1 MSVIPANDTVKRN
14 PWTVPITRQDEDG
27 NPIRRRKVKAM
38 TDNQPERTID
48 EPQATALEMAKWV
61 HDRARAVR
69 TYLFGSRARGDHH
82 LDSDIDI
89 LIITDKLP
97 EEKALDII
105 REEARKAQ
113 KKTMP
118 EVSGVDVVA
127 MTLQDFQKRRRLINN
142 LAWTIDKEGIM
153 AVGEETLDY
162 GRYHEGD
169 EDEDYNNS
177 EPDHPQQ
184 DRPDNYLDES
194 ETDRIDWED
203 VDLRRKDSTGCASDI
218 ELWRE
223 ANILEGLSDKS
234 FGHTAQQA
242 LENAYQVLL
251 GANGHSYPTGGNDGH
266 NLRILLE
273 KIRKH
278 STWPPEQ
285 EVPGES
291 YQYLT
296 EFADRKIH
304 THEHLPLGK
313 HAIARDIPDAVES
326 LITAVEETER
336 QNRPAEQ

>member
-1 MSVIPANDTVKRN
+1 
-14 PWTVPITRQDEDG
+14 
-27 NPIRRRKVKAM
+27 
-38 TDNQPERTID
+38 
-48 EPQATALEMAKWV
+48 
-61 HDRARAVR
+61 
-69 TYLFGSRARGDHH
+69 
-82 LDSDIDI
+82 
-89 LIITDKLP
+89 
-97 EEKALDII
+97 
-105 REEARKAQ
+105 
-113 KKTMP
+113 MP
-118 EVSGVDVVA
+118 EASGVDVLA
-127 MTLQDFQKRRRLINN
+127 MTLQDFQRRRRLINN

-153 AVGEETLDY
+153 AGGEETLDY

-169 EDEDYNNS
+169 EDEDYNSS

-184 DRPDNYLDES
+184 DRPDNYPDES
-194 ETDRIDWED
+194 EIDRIDWED

-242 LENAYQVLL
+242 LENAYKALL

-285 EVPGES
+285 EVPGRN

-296 EFADRKIH
+296 EFADREIH
-304 THEHLPLGK
+304 THEHLPLDK
-313 HAIARDIPDAVES
+313 HAIAWDIPDAVES

-336 QNRPAEQ
+336 QNWPAEQ

>member
-1 MSVIPANDTVKRN
+1 MAT
-14 PWTVPITRQDEDG
+14 
-27 NPIRRRKVKAM
+27 
-38 TDNQPERTID
+38 NQPASPTAQ
-48 EPQATALEMAKWV
+48 PQATALMMARWV

-69 TYLFGSRARGDHH
+69 TYLFGSRARGDHN

-89 LIITDKLP
+89 LIITNELP
-97 EEKALDII
+97 EEAQLDII
-105 REEARKAQ
+105 REEARQ
-113 KKTMP
+113 VQMETMP
-118 EVSGVDVVA
+118 EASGVDVLA

-162 GRYHEGD
+162 GRCHEGD
-169 EDEDYNNS
+169 EDEEYNSS

-184 DRPDNYLDES
+184 DRPDNYPDES
-194 ETDRIDWED
+194 ETERIDWED

-234 FGHTAQQA
+234 FGYAAQQA
-242 LENAYQVLL
+242 LENAYKALL
-251 GANGHSYPTGGNDGH
+251 GAHGHSYPTSGNDGH

-278 STWPPEQ
+278 STWSPEQ
-285 EVPGES
+285 EVPGGN

-296 EFADRKIH
+296 QFSDREIDI
-304 THEHLPLGK
+304 HEHLPLDK
-313 HAIARDIPDAVES
+313 HAIARDIHDAVES

-336 QNRPAEQ
+336 QNRPAER